1 MSDNDAGNSSSSFSG
16 VSVPTPPIPDDD
28 GAASAELLHELHE
41 LSDGNGSGVAVLR
54 ALSTSRLLV
63 PVVAILDSDDEEHG
77 HRVEKES
84 SMATVIADSPG
95 HGRALLAFS
104 STDSL
109 MRWNDTAR
117 PVALA
122 APLAARAAVAESVG
136 ALVVDVAGPVPFG
149 VAGYELLLLAAIATG
164 GNDEAYDPVVRAAID
179 RLVPYAWRSEIDL
192 RAGEQHGPAH
202 LVLPATTGDQQQRD
216 LVTALANDRV
226 LLQLLPQGLRVS
238 FRDTPPAGPSDPASE
253 R

>member
-1 MSDNDAGNSSSSFSG
+1 MSPFSG
-16 VSVPTPPIPDDD
+16 VSVPSRPIPDDD
-28 GAASAELLHELHE
+28 GAASPELKHELNE

-54 ALSTSRLLV
+54 ALSIARLLV

-84 SMATVIADSPG
+84 SMAAVIADSPG

-109 MRWNDTAR
+109 TRWSDVAR
-117 PVALA
+117 PVAIA

-136 ALVVDVAGPVPFG
+136 ALVVDVAGPVPFA
-149 VAGYELLLLAAIATG
+149 VAGYELLLLAAIARG
-164 GNDEAYDPVVRAAID
+164 GNDAGNDPVVRAAID
-179 RLVPYAWRSEIDL
+179 RLVPAAWRTEIDI
-192 RAGEQHGPAH
+192 RAGQSGEPAR
-202 LVLPATTGDQQQRD
+202 LALPAATGAQQQSD

-226 LLQLLPQGLRVS
+226 LLQLLPGGLRVS
-238 FRDTPPAGPSDPASE
+238 FRDTPPPGVV
-253 R
+253 